1 MKNSPRRTSSF
12 ILHPSS
18 LLLVALGA
26 FISGC
31 TYYVPATLYMTRVGD
46 TLSVALDPVG
56 GARWDPQKD
65 SLVVECQGCDPERS
79 RVVEHFE
86 RRTDAQFEIAH
97 TQGLTLTLY
106 SMGRKDTAFVI
117 PGTGT
122 ATGEPTPTLR
132 YLGSRRHHA
141 VTAPETEAAT
151 TPKPRTTTEEKTVI
165 KVTTLKVTASEG
177 VAVYKDKTKT
187 QVLKILPQGTV
198 LQILSREGDLISVEI
213 DGGEGFVE
221 AEAVQIQE

>member
-1 MKNSPRRTSSF
+1 MLTMLVMLSAFVSS
-12 ILHPSS
+12 
-18 LLLVALGA
+18 
-26 FISGC
+26 C

-46 TLSVALDPVG
+46 TLSVMLDPIG
-56 GARWDPQKD
+56 GARWDPLKD
-65 SLVVECQGCDPERS
+65 SLVVECQGCDPERA

-86 RRTDAQFEIAH
+86 NRTGAEFEIAH
-97 TQGLTLTLY
+97 TQGHTLTLY
-106 SMGRKDTAFVI
+106 SMGNKDTAFIV

-122 ATGEPTPTLR
+122 AETGATLR
-132 YLGSRRHHA
+132 HLASRRHHT
-141 VTAPETEAAT
+141 VTTPETEAV
-151 TPKPRTTTEEKTVI
+151 TPSKPQSTTEEKAVKKATM
-165 KVTTLKVTASEG
+165 LKVTALEG

-198 LQILSREGDLISVEI
+198 MPLLSREGDLISIEI